1 MFSRVVPF
9 SPLRR
14 LDGSEEDDSAIPFRL
29 LQLLLL
35 PAVPFSTRARFCSPA
50 RVIVRP
56 PCRTEYDDDDDDD
69 DDADND
75 DDGDNDDDDD
85 DDDDDDGDDDNDNDD
100 DDFLLPILTMLSSGG
115 RGLAPGLLAPA
126 GHAVGSGTHG
136 RQRSTCR

>member
-29 LQLLLL
+29 LLLLL
-35 PAVPFSTRARFCSPA
+35 QAVPFSTRARFCSPA

-75 DDGDNDDDDD
+75 DDGDHDDDDD
-85 DDDDDDGDDDNDNDD
+85 DEM
-100 DDFLLPILTMLSSGG
+100 TM
-115 RGLAPGLLAPA
+115 
-126 GHAVGSGTHG
+126 TIFY
-136 RQRSTCR
+136 CRY